1 MAQNF
6 SPDKEIAMWQFKKLL
21 KRLQTAQGN
30 GTSLIS
36 IIIPAG
42 GQISLVSKKLVEE
55 YGAASNIKSPVNR

>member
-1 MAQNF
+1 MAQKF
-6 SPDKEIAMWQFKKLL
+6 SPDKDIAIWKFKQDLKKL
-21 KRLQTAQGN
+21 QAAQGN